1 VKTPCYIKKARKKMK
16 YRVIGYT
23 SDEVTVEAKNEQEA
37 TRKAIA
43 EFNFYPD
50 YCECYEEE
58 SEEEE

>member
-1 VKTPCYIKKARKKMK
+1 MK

-23 SDEVTVEAKNEQEA
+23 SDEVTVEAENEHEA
-37 TRKAIA
+37 TCKAIA

>member
-1 VKTPCYIKKARKKMK
+1 MI

-23 SDEVTVEAKNEQEA
+23 SDEVTVEAENEQEA
-37 TRKAIA
+37 TRKAIV

-50 YCECYEEE
+50 YCECYEEK

>member
-1 VKTPCYIKKARKKMK
+1 MRRKRGRKMI

-23 SDEVTVEAKNEQEA
+23 SDEVTVEAENEQEA
-37 TRKAIA
+37 IRKAIA
-43 EFNFYPD
+43 EEFNFYPD

>member
-1 VKTPCYIKKARKKMK
+1 MI

-58 SEEEE
+58 SEEEENG

>member
-1 VKTPCYIKKARKKMK
+1 MI

-23 SDEVTVEAKNEQEA
+23 SDEVTVEAENEQEA

-58 SEEEE
+58 SEEEEE

>member
-1 VKTPCYIKKARKKMK
+1 MK

-23 SDEVTVEAKNEQEA
+23 SDETTVEARNEQEA
-37 TRKAIA
+37 IRKAVV

-58 SEEEE
+58 SEEKENG

>member
-1 VKTPCYIKKARKKMK
+1 MI

-23 SDEVTVEAKNEQEA
+23 SDEVTVEAENEQEA
-37 TRKAIA
+37 IRKAIA
-43 EFNFYPD
+43 EEFNFYPD

>member
-1 VKTPCYIKKARKKMK
+1 MI

-23 SDEVTVEAKNEQEA
+23 SDEALVEADNEQEA

-58 SEEEE
+58 SEENDK